1 MITANHVA
9 LKHAHKTPQFWLI
22 WAVLCLNVSAGIG
35 IIGAASPML
44 QETFGGALIHDPSTG
59 FTQFSDAQ
67 KTLAAAIGGGFVG
80 LFSLFNIG
88 GRFFWATLSD
98 SIGRKTTYF
107 VFFALGVVCYAVA
120 PTLAGIKAVVVFA
133 AAFCIIASMYGG
145 GFATVPAY
153 LADIFGTRYVG
164 AIHGRLLTAWSTA
177 GIIGPVIVNFL
188 HDTRVAQGVP
198 RDHVYDQIFYVLAT
212 LLVAGFI
219 CNALIRPVRAK
230 WHMEEEDGMPKSP
243 GKPQALRP
251 KGVYGIGRGGLDAQ
265 AFLAWTLVGIPLAWG
280 VWQTLKNA
288 AKIFQ

>member
-1 MITANHVA
+1 MIPA
-9 LKHAHKTPQFWLI
+9 
-22 WAVLCLNVSAGIG
+22 
-35 IIGAASPML
+35 
-44 QETFGGALIHDPSTG
+44 TG

-107 VFFALGVVCYAVA
+107 IFFALGVVCYAVA
-120 PTLAGIKAVVVFA
+120 PTLAGMKAVVVFA

-177 GIIGPVIVNFL
+177 GIIGPVIVNYL

-230 WHMEEEDGMPKSP
+230 WHMEEEDGMPKAPVSLKHSGPRAPMESTGAVSMPRRSLLGRRLEFRSP
-243 GKPQALRP
+243 GACGRP
-251 KGVYGIGRGGLDAQ
+251 SKTPRKSFNKRHREGPWL
-265 AFLAWTLVGIPLAWG
+265 
-280 VWQTLKNA
+280 
-288 AKIFQ
+288 